1 MEEIGVAKITIIVGL
16 LLAVEMGKSNYIS
29 K

>member
-1 MEEIGVAKITIIVGL
+1 MEEIGVAKIMIIVGL
-16 LLAVEMGKSNYIS
+16 LPAVEMGKSNYIS